1 MKFLIDNAVSPRV
14 AEGLRAAGHDAVH
27 VRDLGLS
34 AAADSTVF
42 SRAAQDERVLIS
54 ADTDFG
60 VLLAVR
66 RENRPSVLLLR
77 GALSRRPE
85 EQLRLVLANLEA
97 LAEPLKEGALEVLT
111 EKKLRVRKLPFPAL

>member
-27 VRDLGLS
+27 ARDLGLS
-34 AAADSTVF
+34 AAPDGAVF

-66 RENRPSVLLLR
+66 RENRPSVLLLHR
-77 GALSRRPE
+77 
-85 EQLRLVLANLEA
+85 
-97 LAEPLKEGALEVLT
+97 T
-111 EKKLRVRKLPFPAL
+111 